1 MFTES
6 LFTYTPNK
14 MNDNT
19 PEQQVSLVKALVA
32 FVSEAEAVQA
42 DSDNPFHKSRYA
54 SLQAHLVALKPLAKK
69 HGLAIIQMP
78 IGDIEAVG
86 IRNIIIHQDGGMLSC
101 NALVPAE
108 KGMSGQQAG
117 SLYSYVR
124 RYSLASIAGIATED
138 DDAESDRIVKS
149 APKKEYVKL
158 ETKPTASGTKFIPNQ
173 TAKPFPPLGTSIGE
187 VVAPFGD
194 LKGTPLS
201 QLPLKSSDRSVKF
214 GDLNYF
220 ANVWKPKPFG
230 DNTEISPRDL
240 RVKAEAE
247 RLWAI
252 ANGDLPEPT
261 ATQDE
266 VPF

>member
-1 MFTES
+1 MEFFS
-6 LFTYTPNK
+6 HSSNQ
-14 MNDNT
+14 MNANT
-19 PEQQVSLVKALVA
+19 PEQQVSLAKALVA
-32 FVSEAEAVQA
+32 FVSEATDIKA
-42 DSDNPFHKSRYA
+42 DDYNPHYKSKFA
-54 SLQAHLVALKPLAKK
+54 SLEAHLLSLKPLAKK

-78 IGDIEAVG
+78 IGDIDAVG
-86 IRNIIIHQDGGMLSC
+86 IRNFIIHEDGGMLSC

-124 RYSLASIAGIATED
+124 RYSLASIAGIATHD
-138 DDAESDRIVKS
+138 DDAESDRVVK
-149 APKKEYVKL
+149 AVPKKEYITPV
-158 ETKPTASGTKFIPNQ
+158 TKPTASGTKFIPNPS
-173 TAKPFPPLGTSIGE
+173 AKPVAGGE
-187 VVAPFGD
+187 AVAPFGD

-201 QLPLKSSDRSVKF
+201 QLPLKSTDRTVKF

-240 RVKAEAE
+240 RVKSEAE

-252 ANGDLPEPT
+252 ANGDIEEPT
-261 ATQDE
+261 VTQDE

>member
-1 MFTES
+1 MFNDS
-6 LFTYTPNK
+6 LFTYSPTK

-32 FVSEAEAVQA
+32 FVSEAQDVHA

-54 SLQAHLVALKPLAKK
+54 SLQAHLLALKPLAKK

-78 IGDIEAVG
+78 IGDIDAVG
-86 IRNIIIHQDGGMLSC
+86 IRNIIIHEDGGMLSC

-138 DDAESDRIVKS
+138 DDAESDRIAKTTTKS
-149 APKKEYVKL
+149 APKKEYIKL
-158 ETKPTASGTKFIPNQ
+158 ETKPTASGTKFIPNP
-173 TAKPFPPLGTSIGE
+173 TAKAPAVGE
-187 VVAPFGD
+187 AVAPFGD

-201 QLPLKSSDRSVKF
+201 QLPLKSADRSVKF

-252 ANGDLPEPT
+252 ANGDIEAPKE
-261 ATQDE
+261 TQDE
-266 VPF
+266 IPF

>member
-1 MFTES
+1 
-6 LFTYTPNK
+6 

-32 FVSEAEAVQA
+32 FVSEAQDVHA

-54 SLQAHLVALKPLAKK
+54 SLQAHLLALKPLAKK

-78 IGDIEAVG
+78 IGDIDAVG
-86 IRNIIIHQDGGMLSC
+86 IRNIVIHQDGGMLSC

-138 DDAESDRIVKS
+138 DDAESDRMVKT
-149 APKKEYVKL
+149 APKKEYIKL
-158 ETKPTASGTKFIPNQ
+158 ETKPTASGTKFIPNP
-173 TAKPFPPLGTSIGE
+173 ASKPSAGGE
-187 VVAPFGD
+187 AVAPFGD
-194 LKGTPLS
+194 LKGQPLS
-201 QLPLKSSDRSVKF
+201 SLPLKSSDRSVKF

-252 ANGDLPEPT
+252 ANGEIEAP

>member
-1 MFTES
+1 MEFLYPHT
-6 LFTYTPNK
+6 K

-19 PEQQVSLVKALVA
+19 PEQQVSLAKALVA
-32 FVSEAEAVQA
+32 FVSEATDIKA
-42 DSDNPFHKSRYA
+42 DDYNPHYKSKFA
-54 SLQAHLVALKPLAKK
+54 SLEAHLLSLKPLAKK

-78 IGDIEAVG
+78 IGDIDAVG
-86 IRNIIIHQDGGMLSC
+86 IRNLIVHEDGGMLSC
-101 NALVPAE
+101 NALVPAD

-124 RYSLASIAGIATED
+124 RYSLASIAGIATDD
-138 DDAESDRIVKS
+138 DDAESDRVVKT
-149 APKKEYVKL
+149 APKKEYITPVS
-158 ETKPTASGTKFIPNQ
+158 KPTATGTKFIPNPS
-173 TAKPFPPLGTSIGE
+173 AKPVAGGE
-187 VVAPFGD
+187 ALTPFGD

-201 QLPLKSSDRSVKF
+201 QLPLKSADRSVKF

-247 RLWAI
+247 RLWAV
-252 ANGDLPEPT
+252 ANGEIEAPVQT
-261 ATQDE
+261 TDE
-266 VPF
+266 IPF

>member
-1 MFTES
+1 MFNDTS
-6 LFTYTPNK
+6 IYSYTPTK

-32 FVSEAEAVQA
+32 FVSEAQDVHA
-42 DSDNPFHKSRYA
+42 DSNNPFHKSRYA
-54 SLQAHLVALKPLAKK
+54 SLQAHLLALKPLAKK
-69 HGLAIIQMP
+69 HGLAIVQMP
-78 IGDIEAVG
+78 IGDTDVVG
-86 IRNIIIHQDGGMLSC
+86 IRNIILHEDGGMLSC

-124 RYSLASIAGIATED
+124 RYSLASIAGVATDD
-138 DDAESDRIVKS
+138 DDAESDRVVKT
-149 APKKEYVKL
+149 APKKEYITPV
-158 ETKPTASGTKFIPNQ
+158 TKPTASGTKFIPNPS
-173 TAKPFPPLGTSIGE
+173 AKPIAGGE
-187 VVAPFGD
+187 ALTPFGD

-201 QLPLKSSDRSVKF
+201 ELPMKSTDRSIKF

-252 ANGDLPEPT
+252 ANGDIEAPAP
-261 ATQDE
+261 TQDE

>member
-1 MFTES
+1 
-6 LFTYTPNK
+6 

-19 PEQQVSLVKALVA
+19 PEQQVSLAKALVA
-32 FVSEAEAVQA
+32 FVSEATDIKA
-42 DSDNPFHKSRYA
+42 DDYNPHYKSKFA
-54 SLQAHLVALKPLAKK
+54 SLEAHLLSLKPLAKK

-78 IGDIEAVG
+78 IGDIDAVG
-86 IRNIIIHQDGGMLSC
+86 IRNFIIHEDGGMLSC

-124 RYSLASIAGIATED
+124 RYSLASIAGIATHD
-138 DDAESDRIVKS
+138 DDAESDRVVKS
-149 APKKEYVKL
+149 APKKEYIKL
-158 ETKPTASGTKFIPNQ
+158 ETKPTASGTKFIPNP
-173 TAKPFPPLGTSIGE
+173 TAKPAASGE
-187 VVAPFGD
+187 AVAPFGD

-201 QLPLKSSDRSVKF
+201 QLPLKSTDRTVKF

-247 RLWAI
+247 RIWAV
-252 ANGDLPEPT
+252 ANGEIEAPT
-261 ATQDE
+261 ATTDE
-266 VPF
+266 IPF

>member
-1 MFTES
+1 MEFFS
-6 LFTYTPNK
+6 HSSNQ
-14 MNDNT
+14 MNANT
-19 PEQQVSLVKALVA
+19 PEQQVSLAKALVA
-32 FVSEAEAVQA
+32 FVSEATDIKA
-42 DSDNPFHKSRYA
+42 DDYNPHYKSKFA
-54 SLQAHLVALKPLAKK
+54 SLEAHLLSLKPLAKK

-78 IGDIEAVG
+78 IGDIDAVG
-86 IRNIIIHQDGGMLSC
+86 IRNFIIHEDGGMLSC

-124 RYSLASIAGIATED
+124 RYSLASIAGIATHD
-138 DDAESDRIVKS
+138 DDAESDRVVKT
-149 APKKEYVKL
+149 APKKEYITPV
-158 ETKPTASGTKFIPNQ
+158 TKPTASGTKFIPNPS
-173 TAKPFPPLGTSIGE
+173 AKPVAGGE
-187 VVAPFGD
+187 AVAPFGD
-194 LKGTPLS
+194 LKGTPLA
-201 QLPLKSSDRSVKF
+201 QLPLKSTDRTVKF

-252 ANGDLPEPT
+252 ANGEIEAPVVT
-261 ATQDE
+261 TDE
-266 VPF
+266 IPF

>member
-1 MFTES
+1 MEFFS
-6 LFTYTPNK
+6 HSSNQ
-14 MNDNT
+14 MNANT
-19 PEQQVSLVKALVA
+19 PEQQVSLAKALVA
-32 FVSEAEAVQA
+32 FVSEATDIKA
-42 DSDNPFHKSRYA
+42 DDYNPHYKSKFA
-54 SLQAHLVALKPLAKK
+54 SLEAHLLSLKPLAKK

-78 IGDIEAVG
+78 IGDIDAVG
-86 IRNIIIHQDGGMLSC
+86 IRNFIIHEDGGMLSC

-124 RYSLASIAGIATED
+124 RYSLASIAGIATHD
-138 DDAESDRIVKS
+138 DDAESDRVVKT
-149 APKKEYVKL
+149 APKKEYITPV
-158 ETKPTASGTKFIPNQ
+158 TKPTASGTKFIPNPS
-173 TAKPFPPLGTSIGE
+173 AKPVAGGE
-187 VVAPFGD
+187 AVAPFGD

-247 RLWAI
+247 RLWAV
-252 ANGDLPEPT
+252 ANGEIEAPVVT
-261 ATQDE
+261 TDE
-266 VPF
+266 IPF

>member
-1 MFTES
+1 MEFFTHS
-6 LFTYTPNK
+6 SNQ
-14 MNDNT
+14 MNANT
-19 PEQQVSLVKALVA
+19 PEQQVSLAKALVA
-32 FVSEAEAVQA
+32 FVSEATDIKA
-42 DSDNPFHKSRYA
+42 DDYNPHYKSKFA
-54 SLQAHLVALKPLAKK
+54 SLEAHLLSLKPLAKK

-78 IGDIEAVG
+78 IGDIDAVG
-86 IRNIIIHQDGGMLSC
+86 IRNFIIHEDGGMLSC

-124 RYSLASIAGIATED
+124 RYSLASIAGIATHD
-138 DDAESDRIVKS
+138 DDAESDRVVKT
-149 APKKEYVKL
+149 APKKEYITPV
-158 ETKPTASGTKFIPNQ
+158 TKPTASGTKFIPNPS
-173 TAKPFPPLGTSIGE
+173 AKPVAGGE
-187 VVAPFGD
+187 AVAPFGD

-201 QLPLKSSDRSVKF
+201 QLPLKSADRTVKF

-252 ANGDLPEPT
+252 ANGDIEEPT
-261 ATQDE
+261 VTQDE

>member
-1 MFTES
+1 MEFFS
-6 LFTYTPNK
+6 HSSPN
-14 MNDNT
+14 MNT
-19 PEQQVSLVKALVA
+19 PEQQVSLAKALVA
-32 FVSEAEAVQA
+32 FVSEAQDVHA
-42 DSDNPFHKSRYA
+42 DSNNPFHKSRYA
-54 SLQAHLVALKPLAKK
+54 SLQAHLLALKPLAKK

-78 IGDIEAVG
+78 IGDIDAVG
-86 IRNIIIHQDGGMLSC
+86 IRNLIIHEDGGMLSC

-124 RYSLASIAGIATED
+124 RYSLASIAGVATDD
-138 DDAESDRIVKS
+138 DDAESDRVVKT
-149 APKKEYVKL
+149 APKKEYITPVS
-158 ETKPTASGTKFIPNQ
+158 KPTASGTKFIPNP
-173 TAKPFPPLGTSIGE
+173 TAKPVAGVE
-187 VVAPFGD
+187 AVAPFGD

-201 QLPLKSSDRSVKF
+201 QLPLKSADRAVKF

-252 ANGDLPEPT
+252 ANGEIEAP
-261 ATQDE
+261 AVTQDE

>member
-1 MFTES
+1 MELDH
-6 LFTYTPNK
+6 LFTYNPNK

-19 PEQQVSLVKALVA
+19 PEQQVSLVKALVT
-32 FVSEAEAVQA
+32 FVSEAQDIKA
-42 DSDNPFHKSRYA
+42 DDYNPHYKSKFA
-54 SLQAHLVALKPLAKK
+54 SLEAHLKELKPLAKK

-78 IGDIEAVG
+78 IGDIDAVG

-124 RYSLASIAGIATED
+124 RYSLASIAGLATTD
-138 DDAESDRIVKS
+138 DDAESDRIVKT

-158 ETKPTASGTKFIPNQ
+158 ETKPTPSGTKFIPNPS
-173 TAKPFPPLGTSIGE
+173 AKPVAGGE
-187 VVAPFGD
+187 AVAPFGD
-194 LKGTPLS
+194 LKGTPLKE
-201 QLPLKSSDRSVKF
+201 LPLKSADRSVKF

-252 ANGDLPEPT
+252 ANGDIPEPT

>member
-6 LFTYTPNK
+6 SFYTYTPTK
-14 MNDNT
+14 MHDNT
-19 PEQQVSLVKALVA
+19 PEQQVSLIKALVA
-32 FVSEAEAVQA
+32 FVAEAQDIKA
-42 DSDNPFHKSRYA
+42 DDYNPHYKSKFA
-54 SLQAHLVALKPLAKK
+54 SLEAHLKELKPLAKK
-69 HGLAIIQMP
+69 HGLAIVQMP
-78 IGDIEAVG
+78 IGDIDAVG
-86 IRNIIIHQDGGMLSC
+86 IRNIIIHEEGGMLSC

-124 RYSLASIAGIATED
+124 RYSLASIAGLATLD
-138 DDAESDRIVKS
+138 DDAESDRVVKS
-149 APKKEYVKL
+149 APKKEFVKL
-158 ETKPTASGTKFIPNQ
+158 ETKPTASGTKFIPNP
-173 TAKPFPPLGTSIGE
+173 TAKPSAGGE
-187 VVAPFGD
+187 AVAPFGD

-261 ATQDE
+261 VTQDE

>member
-1 MFTES
+1 MEFFS
-6 LFTYTPNK
+6 HSSPN
-14 MNDNT
+14 MNT
-19 PEQQVSLVKALVA
+19 PEQQVSLAKALVA
-32 FVSEAEAVQA
+32 FVSEAQDVHA
-42 DSDNPFHKSRYA
+42 DSNNPFHKSRYA
-54 SLQAHLVALKPLAKK
+54 SLQAHLLSLKPLAKK

-78 IGDIEAVG
+78 IGDIDAVG
-86 IRNIIIHQDGGMLSC
+86 IRNLIIHEDGGMLSC

-124 RYSLASIAGIATED
+124 RYSLASIAGVATDD
-138 DDAESDRIVKS
+138 DDAESDRVVKT
-149 APKKEYVKL
+149 APKKEYITPVS
-158 ETKPTASGTKFIPNQ
+158 KPTASGTKFIPNP
-173 TAKPFPPLGTSIGE
+173 TAKAVAGGE
-187 VVAPFGD
+187 AVAPFGD
-194 LKGTPLS
+194 LKGTPLA
-201 QLPLKSSDRSVKF
+201 QLPLKSTDRTVKF

-252 ANGDLPEPT
+252 ANGEIEAP
-261 ATQDE
+261 AVTQDE

>member
-1 MFTES
+1 MEFLYPHT
-6 LFTYTPNK
+6 K

-19 PEQQVSLVKALVA
+19 PEQQVSLAKALVA
-32 FVSEAEAVQA
+32 FVSEATDIKA
-42 DSDNPFHKSRYA
+42 DDYNPHYKSKFA
-54 SLQAHLVALKPLAKK
+54 SLEAHLLSLKPLAKK

-78 IGDIEAVG
+78 IGDIDAVG
-86 IRNIIIHQDGGMLSC
+86 IRNFIIHEDGGMLSC

-149 APKKEYVKL
+149 APKKEYIKL
-158 ETKPTASGTKFIPNQ
+158 ETKPTASGTKFIPNP
-173 TAKPFPPLGTSIGE
+173 TAKPSAGGE
-187 VVAPFGD
+187 AVAPFGD

-201 QLPLKSSDRSVKF
+201 QLPLKSADRTVKF

-247 RLWAI
+247 RLWAV
-252 ANGDLPEPT
+252 ANGEIEAPT
-261 ATQDE
+261 ATTDE
-266 VPF
+266 IPF

>member
-1 MFTES
+1 MEFYQYSPT
-6 LFTYTPNK
+6 K
-14 MNDNT
+14 MNENT

-32 FVSEAEAVQA
+32 FVSEAQAVHA

-54 SLQAHLVALKPLAKK
+54 SLQAHLLALKPLAKK

-78 IGDIEAVG
+78 IGDIDAVG
-86 IRNIIIHQDGGMLSC
+86 IRNIVLHQDGGMLSC

-138 DDAESDRIVKS
+138 DDAESDRVVKS
-149 APKKEYVKL
+149 APKKEYIKV
-158 ETKPTASGTKFIPNQ
+158 ESKPTATGAKFIPNN
-173 TAKPFPPLGTSIGE
+173 AVKSPISGE

-194 LKGTPLS
+194 LKGTPLA
-201 QLPLKSSDRSVKF
+201 QLPLKSTDRAVKF

-247 RLWAI
+247 RLWAVAHGEI
-252 ANGDLPEPT
+252 EDSKPS
-261 ATQDE
+261 TQDE

>member
-1 MFTES
+1 MFPDTS
-6 LFTYTPNK
+6 IFTYNPNK
-14 MNDNT
+14 MNENN
-19 PEQQVSLVKALVA
+19 PEQQVSLVKALIA
-32 FVSEAEAVQA
+32 FVAEAKDIKA
-42 DSDNPFHKSRYA
+42 DDYNPHYKSKFA
-54 SLQAHLVALKPLAKK
+54 SLEAHLLALKPLAKK

-78 IGDIEAVG
+78 IGDIDAVG
-86 IRNIIIHQDGGMLSC
+86 IRNIILHEDGGMLAS
-101 NALVPAE
+101 NALVPAD

-124 RYSLASIAGIATED
+124 RYSLASIAGIATDD
-138 DDAESDRIVKS
+138 DDAESDRIAKT
-149 APKKEYVKL
+149 APVARKA
-158 ETKPTASGTKFIPNQ
+158 TPTASVAP
-173 TAKPFPPLGTSIGE
+173 AKPVASVSKPAAVGE
-187 VVAPFGD
+187 AVAPFGD

-201 QLPLKSSDRSVKF
+201 QLPLKSADRSVKF

-247 RLWAI
+247 RLWAV
-252 ANGDLPEPT
+252 AHGETEEAKPSQTD
-261 ATQDE
+261 D

>member
-1 MFTES
+1 MQFDN
-6 LFTYTPNK
+6 LFNYTPTK

-19 PEQQVSLVKALVA
+19 PEQQVALVKALVA
-32 FVSEAEAVQA
+32 FVSEAQDVHA

-54 SLQAHLVALKPLAKK
+54 SLQAHLLALKPLAKK

-78 IGDIEAVG
+78 IGDIDAVG
-86 IRNIIIHQDGGMLSC
+86 IRNIIVHQDGGMLSC
-101 NALVPAE
+101 NALVPAD

-138 DDAESDRIVKS
+138 DDAESDRVAKT

-158 ETKPTASGTKFIPNQ
+158 ETKPTASGTKFIPNP
-173 TAKPFPPLGTSIGE
+173 TAKPSAGGE

-194 LKGTPLS
+194 LKGTPLKE
-201 QLPLKSSDRSVKF
+201 LPLKSTDRSVKF

-261 ATQDE
+261 DTQDE

>member
-6 LFTYTPNK
+6 LFTYNPTK
-14 MNDNT
+14 MHDNT
-19 PEQQVSLVKALVA
+19 PEQQVSLIKALVA
-32 FVSEAEAVQA
+32 FVSEAQDVHA

-54 SLQAHLVALKPLAKK
+54 SLQAHLIALKPLAKK

-78 IGDIEAVG
+78 IGDIEGVG
-86 IRNIIIHQDGGMLSC
+86 IRNIIIHEDGGMLSC
-101 NALVPAE
+101 NAIVPAE

-138 DDAESDRIVKS
+138 DDAESDRIAKTS
-149 APKKEYVKL
+149 SKPAPKKEYVKL
-158 ETKPTASGTKFIPNQ
+158 ETKPSASGTKFIPNP
-173 TAKPFPPLGTSIGE
+173 TAKAPAVGE
-187 VVAPFGD
+187 AVAPFGD

-201 QLPLKSSDRSVKF
+201 QLPLKSADRSVKF

-230 DNTEISPRDL
+230 DNTEISPRDI
-240 RVKAEAE
+240 RVKSEAE

-252 ANGDLPEPT
+252 ANGEIDPP

>member
-1 MFTES
+1 MFTDS
-6 LFTYTPNK
+6 IFTYNPNK
-14 MNDNT
+14 MTDNT
-19 PEQQVSLVKALVA
+19 PEQQVALVKALVA
-32 FVSEAEAVQA
+32 FVSEAQDVHA

-54 SLQAHLVALKPLAKK
+54 SLQAHLLALKPLAKK

-78 IGDIEAVG
+78 IGDIDAVG

-101 NALVPAE
+101 NALVPAD

-138 DDAESDRIVKS
+138 DDAESDRVVKT

-158 ETKPTASGTKFIPNQ
+158 ETKPSASGAKYIPNPAVVGS
-173 TAKPFPPLGTSIGE
+173 AKAPAGGE

-194 LKGTPLS
+194 LKGTPLKE
-201 QLPLKSSDRSVKF
+201 LPLKSADRSVKF

-261 ATQDE
+261 ITQDE

>member
-1 MFTES
+1 MEFFS
-6 LFTYTPNK
+6 HSSNQ
-14 MNDNT
+14 MNANT
-19 PEQQVSLVKALVA
+19 PEQQVSLAKALVA
-32 FVSEAEAVQA
+32 FVSEATDIKA
-42 DSDNPFHKSRYA
+42 DDYNPHYKSKFA
-54 SLQAHLVALKPLAKK
+54 SLEAHLLSLKPLAWK

-78 IGDIEAVG
+78 IGDIDAVG
-86 IRNIIIHQDGGMLSC
+86 IRNFIIHEDGGMLSC

-124 RYSLASIAGIATED
+124 RYSLASIAGIATHD
-138 DDAESDRIVKS
+138 DDAESDRVVKT
-149 APKKEYVKL
+149 APKKEYITPV
-158 ETKPTASGTKFIPNQ
+158 TKPTASGTKFIPNPS
-173 TAKPFPPLGTSIGE
+173 AKPVAGGE
-187 VVAPFGD
+187 AVAPFGD
-194 LKGTPLS
+194 LKGTPLA
-201 QLPLKSSDRSVKF
+201 QLPLKSADRSVKF

-252 ANGDLPEPT
+252 ANGEIEAPVVT
-261 ATQDE
+261 TDE
-266 VPF
+266 IPF

>member
-1 MFTES
+1 MEFFS
-6 LFTYTPNK
+6 HSSNQ
-14 MNDNT
+14 MNANT
-19 PEQQVSLVKALVA
+19 PEQQVSLAKALVA
-32 FVSEAEAVQA
+32 FVSEATDIKA
-42 DSDNPFHKSRYA
+42 DDYNPHYKSKFA
-54 SLQAHLVALKPLAKK
+54 SLEAHLLSLKPLAKK

-78 IGDIEAVG
+78 IGDIDAVG
-86 IRNIIIHQDGGMLSC
+86 IRNFIIHEDGGMLSC

-124 RYSLASIAGIATED
+124 RYSLASIAGIATHD
-138 DDAESDRIVKS
+138 DDAESDRVVKT
-149 APKKEYVKL
+149 APKKEYITPV
-158 ETKPTASGTKFIPNQ
+158 TKPTASGTKFIPNPS
-173 TAKPFPPLGTSIGE
+173 AKPVAGGE
-187 VVAPFGD
+187 ALTPFGD
-194 LKGTPLS
+194 LKGTPLA
-201 QLPLKSSDRSVKF
+201 QLPLKSADRSVKF

-252 ANGDLPEPT
+252 ANGEIEAPVVT
-261 ATQDE
+261 TDE
-266 VPF
+266 IPF

>member
-1 MFTES
+1 MEFFS
-6 LFTYTPNK
+6 HSSNQ
-14 MNDNT
+14 MNANT
-19 PEQQVSLVKALVA
+19 PEQQVSLAKALVA
-32 FVSEAEAVQA
+32 FVSEATDIKA
-42 DSDNPFHKSRYA
+42 DDYNPHYKSKFA
-54 SLQAHLVALKPLAKK
+54 SLEAHLLSLKPLAKK

-78 IGDIEAVG
+78 IGDIDAVG
-86 IRNIIIHQDGGMLSC
+86 IRNFIIHEDGGMLSC

-124 RYSLASIAGIATED
+124 RYSLASIAGIATHD
-138 DDAESDRIVKS
+138 DDAESDRVAKT
-149 APKKEYVKL
+149 PVKKEYITPVS
-158 ETKPTASGTKFIPNQ
+158 KPTASGTKFIPNPS
-173 TAKPFPPLGTSIGE
+173 AKAPAVGE
-187 VVAPFGD
+187 AVAPFGD
-194 LKGTPLS
+194 LKGTPLA
-201 QLPLKSSDRSVKF
+201 QLPLKSADRTVKF

-252 ANGDLPEPT
+252 ANGDIEEPT
-261 ATQDE
+261 VTQDE

>member
-1 MFTES
+1 
-6 LFTYTPNK
+6 
-14 MNDNT
+14 MNANT
-19 PEQQVSLVKALVA
+19 PEQQVSLAKALVA
-32 FVSEAEAVQA
+32 FVSEATDIKA
-42 DSDNPFHKSRYA
+42 DDYNPHYKSKFA
-54 SLQAHLVALKPLAKK
+54 SLEAHLLALKPLAKK

-78 IGDIEAVG
+78 IGDIDAVG
-86 IRNIIIHQDGGMLSC
+86 IRNFIIHEDGGMLSC

-124 RYSLASIAGIATED
+124 RYSLASIAGIATHD
-138 DDAESDRIVKS
+138 DDAESDRVVKT
-149 APKKEYVKL
+149 APKKEYITPV
-158 ETKPTASGTKFIPNQ
+158 TKPTASGTKFIPNPS
-173 TAKPFPPLGTSIGE
+173 AKPVAGGE
-187 VVAPFGD
+187 AVAPFGD
-194 LKGTPLS
+194 LKGTPLA

-247 RLWAI
+247 RLWSI
-252 ANGDLPEPT
+252 ANGEIEAPT
-261 ATQDE
+261 ASTDE
-266 VPF
+266 IPF

>member
-1 MFTES
+1 MEFFS
-6 LFTYTPNK
+6 HSSPN
-14 MNDNT
+14 MNT
-19 PEQQVSLVKALVA
+19 PEQQVSLAKALVA
-32 FVSEAEAVQA
+32 FVSEATDIKA
-42 DSDNPFHKSRYA
+42 DDYNPHYKSKFA
-54 SLQAHLVALKPLAKK
+54 SLEAHLLSLKPLANK

-78 IGDIEAVG
+78 IGDIDAVG
-86 IRNIIIHQDGGMLSC
+86 IRNFIIHEDGGMLSC

-124 RYSLASIAGIATED
+124 RYSLASIAGIATHD
-138 DDAESDRIVKS
+138 DDAESDRVVKT
-149 APKKEYVKL
+149 APKKEYITPV
-158 ETKPTASGTKFIPNQ
+158 TKPTASGTKFIPNPS
-173 TAKPFPPLGTSIGE
+173 AKPVAGGE
-187 VVAPFGD
+187 AVAPFGD

-201 QLPLKSSDRSVKF
+201 QLPLKSTDRTVKF

-252 ANGDLPEPT
+252 ANGDIEAPT
-261 ATQDE
+261 VTQDE